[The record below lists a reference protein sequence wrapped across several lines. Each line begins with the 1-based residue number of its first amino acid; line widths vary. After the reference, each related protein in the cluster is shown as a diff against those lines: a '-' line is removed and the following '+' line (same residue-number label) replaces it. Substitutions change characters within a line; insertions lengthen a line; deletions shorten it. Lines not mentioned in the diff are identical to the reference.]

1 MPAANRYQACV
12 RIPWIW
18 KAPAWIYTAN
28 ELISFKKIYSGT
40 DTGDR
45 GMGLKVSDSELEKEI
60 FDLPSHDVI
69 SKILSEYLH
78 IDKRPTSQTR
88 PEPERQKINPELNQT
103 FEPHSPDNCPP
114 VPVIKDDQQTDEV
127 AEHQTKELENYR
139 TAMHRM
145 ADDIIILRS
154 QVSSLESEN
163 SQLRRDLSLH
173 QDLGHTLLDD
183 TDVDVMTRAEIADR
197 IAALKFKLTSESSR
211 ATSQKDRIQ
220 QLQNELIKKNDAEK
234 EFIQLQ
240 RVHQQ
245 QQEVLK
251 KYQARSS
258 KITALQETVHQQ
270 DKVIEKME
278 TILDAKLR
286 ERNQENP
293 DKKKR
298 KDEEH
303 KMREIET
310 VLATE
315 NSRLREELNRLRTQP
330 LPVIIQQAV
339 PYHQSFSDS
348 EKLELLTQ
356 LARAE
361 GRIQTLEQQLKENSR
376 QWGKEKQDM
385 LTRLSEN
392 EHGFSRTSTMI
403 LHDLPVRTDS
413 VYGRVRHGQLDPLK

>member
-1 MPAANRYQACV
+1 MEYHRPVTR
-12 RIPWIW
+12 
-18 KAPAWIYTAN
+18 
-28 ELISFKKIYSGT
+28 S
-40 DTGDR
+40 
-45 GMGLKVSDSELEKEI
+45 LEKEI
-60 FDLPSHDVI
+60 FDLPSHDAI

-78 IDKRPTSQTR
+78 INKQPTSQTR
-88 PEPERQKINPELNQT
+88 TEPGGQKINPELNQT
-103 FEPHSPDNCPP
+103 FDPRSPHNSPP
-114 VPVIKDDQQTDEV
+114 VPVIKDDPQAEVV

-145 ADDIIILRS
+145 ADDIIVLRS

-173 QDLGHTLLDD
+173 QDLGRTLLDD

-197 IAALKFKLTSESSR
+197 IASLKFKLTSESSL

-240 RVHQQ
+240 RAHQQ
-245 QQEVLK
+245 QQAVLK

-278 TILDAKLR
+278 KILDAKLR

-315 NSRLREELNRLRTQP
+315 NSRLREELNRLHTRP
-330 LPVIIQQAV
+330 FPVIIQQPV
-339 PYHQSFSDS
+339 QSHQSFSDS

-376 QWGKEKQDM
+376 RWGKEKQDM
-385 LTRLSEN
+385 LTRLSEY
-392 EHGFSRTSTMI
+392 EHGFARTSTMI
-403 LHDLPVRTDS
+403 LHDLPVKSVTDS
-413 VYGRVRHGQLDPLK
+413 VLGRVRHGQLDPLK